1 MVVPADVSCTLT
13 PDAAEPGQLAGS
25 RKLTQ
30 QHRVRVSVL
39 LNNLVGAGE
48 QEAQLVRAP
57 LAPQHQRNVERMRAG
72 LNFCRDA
79 YI

>member
-1 MVVPADVSCTLT
+1 MVVPADVSCALT
-13 PDAAEPGQLAGS
+13 PDAAEPGQLVGS
-25 RKLTQ
+25 RKFTQ

-57 LAPQHQRNVERMRAG
+57 WPTASA
-72 LNFCRDA
+72 
-79 YI
+79 